1 MIEAGVKVAMGGHG
15 DFDGLGFHWEL
26 EMHAMGGVPEWEI
39 LRAATINGAEAIG
52 FARDIGSIEVGKL
65 ADLQVL
71 DRNPLDDILNTLTI
85 RYVMK
90 NGRLYEGD
98 SLREIWPRER
108 DAPGLWWWQGG

>member
-1 MIEAGVKVAMGGHG
+1 MG
-15 DFDGLGFHWEL
+15 D
-26 EMHAMGGVPEWEI
+26 P
-39 LRAATINGAEAIG
+39 RAATINGAEAIG
-52 FARDIGSIEVGKL
+52 FGRDIGSIEVGKL

-98 SLREIWPRER
+98 TLTEIWPRER
-108 DAPGLWWWQGG
+108 DAPALWWW